1 MAALFAAHLLFI
13 KSDNFFRPA
22 GVSRLPVWAAL
33 NVQPIAAEDWPVVVV
48 WLGCGF
54 SGRHRESASEYRVIL
69 RVHRRNPAIK
79 SSTQREPN
87 EKRKRRT
94 DTFALRS

>member
-54 SGRHRESASEYRVIL
+54 SGRHRESACEYRRFPRGTADAPLPTPSMQVPVVAFDL
-69 RVHRRNPAIK
+69 A
-79 SSTQREPN
+79 
-87 EKRKRRT
+87 
-94 DTFALRS
+94 